1 MIYTIGAFEKKR
13 RKKRGIYDMYCLDI
27 FLKGKKPSDIID
39 LIDFENF
46 DLNDN
51 YFKWDWQGISSYSDK
66 DYSNFLDYN
75 FIDEFIR
82 YYDNLYIDND
92 FINNLFENME

>member
-1 MIYTIGAFEKKR
+1 
-13 RKKRGIYDMYCLDI
+13 MYCLDI